1 VFYDLTYTP
10 VLLDNLSLPPDHR
23 YILDQ
28 GHPPCVLPSSSPLY
42 LTRPESRQYVLEQA
56 ALILNQPV
64 NALLDLSNQQYPF
77 ASHLQHHPD
86 PEGQHHFH
94 KRLRLSP
101 SVSMPSL
108 PYSDG
113 LPVHH
118 GQEKSPLG
126 PPAGQPDA
134 GTGATRKPHGLFPGR
149 DVATGWTSTRLADCF
164 GSFSMCPPFQS
175 QPGRLPLFVPRRS
188 ALQRKKS

>member
-1 VFYDLTYTP
+1 MFYDLTYTP
-10 VLLDNLSLPPDHR
+10 ALLDNLSLPPDHR

-28 GHPPCVLPSSSPLY
+28 GPPPCVLPSSSPLY

-77 ASHLQHHPD
+77 TGHPQHPD
-86 PEGQHHFH
+86 LEGQHHFH
-94 KRLRLSP
+94 KKLRLSP
-101 SVSMPSL
+101 SASMPSL
-108 PYSDG
+108 PYTDG

-126 PPAGQPDA
+126 PPSGPPAGQPDA
-134 GTGATRKPHGLFPGR
+134 GTGAIRKSHGLFPVR
-149 DVATGWTSTRLADCF
+149 DVATGWTGTRLADCF
-164 GSFSMCPPFQS
+164 ASFSMCPPFES
-175 QPGRLPLFVPRRS
+175 QPGRLPVLVPGHS
-188 ALQRKKS
+188 AS